1 MGLMVCS
8 FAVGLLLLVLSA
20 VTPPGTPPRVG
31 SLGDKDSGIQGLT
44 AFRVGIGLG
53 DGFAAEPS
61 ETMADAL

>member
-1 MGLMVCS
+1 MGLMACS
-8 FAVGLLLLVLSA
+8 FAVGFAFACPLRCDASRN
-20 VTPPGTPPRVG
+20 TPRVG